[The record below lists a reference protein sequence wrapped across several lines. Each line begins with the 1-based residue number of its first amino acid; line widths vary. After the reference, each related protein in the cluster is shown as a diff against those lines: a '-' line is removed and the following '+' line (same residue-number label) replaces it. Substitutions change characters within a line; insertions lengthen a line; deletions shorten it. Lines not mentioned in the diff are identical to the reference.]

1 MLEGAQMKRYFRLL
15 ASFFINKYSSPSVLI
30 ATLFIFGVVAAV
42 KEVVIAVAEQRILSS
57 ILLLEQVIDVKYQES
72 VQYLRKIVHNI
83 KILNIFNGLK
93 LNLRLHYFK

>member
-1 MLEGAQMKRYFRLL
+1 
-15 ASFFINKYSSPSVLI
+15 LI

-72 VQYLRKIVHNI
+72 V
-83 KILNIFNGLK
+83 
-93 LNLRLHYFK
+93 

>member
-1 MLEGAQMKRYFRLL
+1 MKRYFRLL
-15 ASFFINKYSSPSVLI
+15 ASFFINKHSSPSVLI

-72 VQYLRKIVHNI
+72 VRYLRK
-83 KILNIFNGLK
+83 KK
-93 LNLRLHYFK
+93 